1 MAVNFTP
8 SLRSFNTRLE
18 QTSLGA
24 ISFFMIFAI
33 VIVSL
38 IFLWPSYVEFPM
50 DDAYIHFMYAQNLA
64 ETGRLYFSVPDEVG
78 VASSSLLWVLLLAGG
93 YKLGLSMYVVS
104 KVLGIASLATV
115 GIGVFVLLDSVWPRW
130 KSLTAGLLLSLSGN
144 MLWFSLNGMETSLFL
159 AFGVIALLLYR
170 AGRWGWLGM
179 ILGLMILT
187 RPEGMF
193 LAVALGL
200 MDLLARRRLTR
211 DLVLTAALT
220 ILICAPWFLYLQW
233 RTGDFLP
240 TSAGAKQFTFFVA
253 IDYMVDEYD
262 LPEFIH
268 QIPGM
273 IYPLLWIV
281 YLLQF
286 GIGGIS
292 LPPPKLTVVGS
303 AASLV
308 VPLSI
313 WAFPAAMLI
322 IFLIAH
328 SGKRF
333 FSRSLWREWIRSTN
347 MQIFLILFAWWIL
360 HNLVYMLMLP
370 VLGTASRYGAVN
382 YIVMWIAIVGGL
394 GALNRKPRLQLAA
407 TIAIMFVGLCNT
419 IYWNNVYDA
428 NIEHM
433 INVRIAA
440 ANYVRDEMPD
450 DTCAAFDIGAMRFYS
465 RRPIVEIAALIDIE
479 ANRWASEGRVDEYL
493 KNHEVTCLVLPGR
506 PGYSTDG
513 VYDLAAI
520 LKLDTSPMFDLE
532 PVKVFAIDQE
542 RWLLGYLPTANYQAS
557 VAIYRLNYK

>member
-1 MAVNFTP
+1 MVADFTT
-8 SLRSFNTRLE
+8 SLRSINMRLE
-18 QTSLGA
+18 QTSLA
-24 ISFFMIFAI
+24 VISFFI
-33 VIVSL
+33 VSAVIIVSL

-64 ETGRLYFSVPDEVG
+64 ETGYLFFSVPNEVG

-93 YKLGLSMYVVS
+93 YKLGLSMYFVS
-104 KVLGIASLATV
+104 KVLGIASLSVV
-115 GIGVFVLLDSVWPRW
+115 GIGVFVLLESIWPRW
-130 KSLTAGLLLSLSGN
+130 QSLAAALLLCLCGN
-144 MLWFSLNGMETSLFL
+144 MLWFSQNGMETSLFL
-159 AFGVIALLLYR
+159 ALGVTALLLYR
-170 AGRWGWLGM
+170 ARRWSWLG
-179 ILGLMILT
+179 IVLGLLIIT
-187 RPEGMF
+187 RPEGIF
-193 LAVALGL
+193 LAISIGL
-200 MDLLARRRLTR
+200 MDLLVRRRLTR
-211 DLVLTAALT
+211 DLLLAAALA
-220 ILICAPWFLYLQW
+220 ILICAPWFVYLQL

-240 TSAGAKQFTFFVA
+240 TSAGAKQFSFFVA

-286 GIGGIS
+286 GLGGIS

-322 IFLIAH
+322 IFMIAH

-333 FSRSLWREWIRSTN
+333 LSRSLWREWILSTHT
-347 MQIFLILFAWWIL
+347 QIFLILFVWWIL

-394 GALNRKPRLQLAA
+394 GALNSKPRLQLAA
-407 TIAIMFVGLCNT
+407 TIAIIFVGLCNT
-419 IYWNNVYDA
+419 IYWDNVYDA

-465 RRPIVEIAALIDIE
+465 RRPIVEIAALIDTE

-493 KNHEVTCLVLPGR
+493 KNHEVTCLILPGR

-520 LKLDTSPMFDLE
+520 LKIDTSPMFDLE
-532 PVKVFAIDQE
+532 PVKVFAIDRE